1 MQDFAKLKVWQKA
14 HSLAMDIYQASEQFR
29 ARDGVSITTQLR
41 RAALSVP
48 TNIAEGAGKASRGEF
63 ARFLEIALGSA
74 SETIYH
80 LLVVHEIGLL
90 DTPKYEELSARTVEV
105 RRMLVGLRKRVS
117 VPMSPALEV
126 AVRQSTVAVKQSTD
140 AHDSN

>member
-14 HSLAMDIYQASEQFR
+14 HSLAMDIYHESEKFR
-29 ARDGVSITTQLR
+29 PRDGVSITTQLR

-63 ARFLEIALGSA
+63 ARFLEISLGSA

-80 LLVVHEIGLL
+80 LLVAHELGLL
-90 DTPKYEELSARTVEV
+90 ETPKYEELSGRTVEV

-117 VPMSPALEV
+117 VPMSADREV
-126 AVRQSTVAVKQSTD
+126 AVRQSTGAVKQSTD